1 MMRQLVCTDIRNERP
16 PTTGRRYSYDLVSIV
31 SPGVRVIRPPRKIS
45 PRCVIGV
52 LLGGS
57 ATDHTNL
64 GASKCL
70 FMMQPDPPEVSL
82 LSSIA
87 TRMARSALYELVPE
101 RKVLI

>member
-1 MMRQLVCTDIRNERP
+1 MRQSVCTDARNERP
-16 PTTGRRYSYDLVSIV
+16 PTTGRRYSYDLVSVI

-45 PRCVIGV
+45 PRRVIGV
-52 LLGGS
+52 LRFGS
-57 ATDHTNL
+57 AMDHTNF

-82 LSSIA
+82 LSRIA
-87 TRMARSALYELVPE
+87 TRIARSALYELVPE